1 MALSVEQVLA
11 IAKATEAYDG
21 VAPLD
26 EATLLTLR
34 NRPQDV
40 TIWGDVRGFGLLV
53 STGSTTVGE
62 LSLVV
67 LTQHRGTGLGRQLL
81 LQAPPLPP
89 GTTAWS
95 HGDNPAAAAL
105 AEKHGWDRTRE
116 LWVMRRPS
124 ADLPPAPEAPEAV
137 VVRGFEPGDEA
148 ELLRVN
154 AAAFAHHPE
163 QGSLDEAGL
172 RERMSEPWFDPEGL
186 ITAWGVS
193 TSSTTGGGSTT
204 GGRLLAF
211 HWTKRHSETDGE
223 VYVVGVDPAAQGR
236 GLGKLVTLLGLNHL
250 AEAGVSAIHL
260 YVEGDNTPAVKL
272 YEGLG
277 FTRAAADTHV
287 QYTRR

>member
-34 NRPQDV
+34 NRPEDA

-53 STGSTTVGE
+53 STGSATEGE

-67 LTQHRGTGLGRQLL
+67 LTQHRGVGLGRQLL
-81 LQAPPLPP
+81 LRAPSLPA

-105 AEKHGWDRTRE
+105 AAKQGWERTRE
-116 LWVMRRPS
+116 LWVMRRPV
-124 ADLPPAPEAPEAV
+124 AGLPSAPETPEGIL
-137 VVRGFEPGDEA
+137 VRGFEPGDEA

-172 RERMSEPWFDPEGL
+172 RERMSEPWFDASGL
-186 ITAWGVS
+186 VTAWEGEK
-193 TSSTTGGGSTT
+193 
-204 GGRLLAF
+204 LLAF

-236 GLGKLVTLLGLNHL
+236 GLGKLVTLLGLHHL
-250 AEAGVSAIHL
+250 ATSGVDRIHL
-260 YVEGDNTPAVKL
+260 YVEGDNTPAVRL

-287 QYTRR
+287 QYTRS

>member
-34 NRPQDV
+34 NRPEDA

-53 STGSTTVGE
+53 STGSTTGGE

-67 LTQHRGTGLGRQLL
+67 LTQHRGVGLGRQLL
-81 LQAPPLPP
+81 LRAPSLPA

-95 HGDNPAAAAL
+95 HGDNPAAARL
-105 AEKHGWDRTRE
+105 AATQGWERTRE

-124 ADLPPAPEAPEAV
+124 ADLPTAPETPDGI

-172 RERMSEPWFDPEGL
+172 RERMAESWFDPSGL
-186 ITAWGVS
+186 VTAWEDEK
-193 TSSTTGGGSTT
+193 
-204 GGRLLAF
+204 LLAF
-211 HWTKRHSETDGE
+211 HWTKRHSETEGE

-250 AEAGVSAIHL
+250 AAVGVGQIHL
-260 YVEGDNTPAVKL
+260 YVEGDNTPAVRL
-272 YEGLG
+272 YESLG
-277 FTRAAADTHV
+277 FTRAAADTHI
-287 QYTRR
+287 QYTRG

>member
-1 MALSVEQVLA
+1 MALTVEQVLA

-40 TIWGDVRGFGLLV
+40 TIWGDVRGFGALV
-53 STGSTTVGE
+53 GSE

-67 LTQHRGTGLGRQLL
+67 LTQHRGVGLGRQLL
-81 LQAPPLPP
+81 LRAPSLPT

-105 AEKHGWDRTRE
+105 AAKQGWERTRE
-116 LWVMRRPS
+116 LWVMRRPV
-124 ADLPPAPEAPEAV
+124 AGLPPAPSLPEGV
-137 VVRGFEPGDEA
+137 FVRGFEPGDEA

-163 QGSLDEAGL
+163 QGDMTAADLA
-172 RERMSEPWFDPEGL
+172 ERMAEPWFDASGL
-186 ITAWGVS
+186 VTAWEGVS
-193 TSSTTGGGSTT
+193 TSSTT
-204 GGRLLAF
+204 RLLAF

-236 GLGKLVTLLGLNHL
+236 GLGKLITLLGLHHL
-250 AEAGVSAIHL
+250 AASGGGTTGAGGDGVTNIHL
-260 YVEGDNTPAVKL
+260 YVEGDNTPAVCL

>member
-1 MALSVEQVLA
+1 MALSVEQVLD

-34 NRPQDV
+34 NRPEDA

-53 STGSTTVGE
+53 STGSTTGGE

-67 LTQHRGTGLGRQLL
+67 LTQHRGVGLGRQLL
-81 LQAPPLPP
+81 LRAPSLPA

-95 HGDNPAAAAL
+95 HGDNPAAARL
-105 AEKHGWDRTRE
+105 AAKQGWERTRE
-116 LWVMRRPS
+116 LWVMRRPAS
-124 ADLPPAPEAPEAV
+124 GLPAAPEPPEGI
-137 VVRGFEPGDEA
+137 VVRGFEAGDEA

-172 RERMSEPWFDPEGL
+172 RERMSEPWFDASGL
-186 ITAWGVS
+186 VTAWE
-193 TSSTTGGGSTT
+193 GGK
-204 GGRLLAF
+204 LLAF
-211 HWTKRHSETDGE
+211 HWTKRHSETEGE

-236 GLGKLVTLLGLNHL
+236 GLGKLVTLLGLRHL
-250 AEAGVSAIHL
+250 ADAGVDAIHL
-260 YVEGDNTPAVKL
+260 YVEGDNTPAVRL

-287 QYTRR
+287 QYTRS

>member
-34 NRPQDV
+34 NRSEDA
-40 TIWGDVRGFGLLV
+40 TIWGDVRGFGLLI
-53 STGSTTVGE
+53 GAE

-67 LTQHRGTGLGRQLL
+67 LTQHRGVGLGRQLL
-81 LQAPPLPP
+81 LRAPSLPA

-105 AEKHGWDRTRE
+105 AARHGWERTRE
-116 LWVMRRPS
+116 LWVMRRPV
-124 ADLPPAPEAPEAV
+124 AGLPPAPAAPDGI
-137 VVRGFEPGDEA
+137 VVRSFEPGDEA

-154 AAAFAHHPE
+154 STAFAHHPE
-163 QGSLDEAGL
+163 QGGMTAADLA
-172 RERMSEPWFDPEGL
+172 ERMAEPWFDAAGL
-186 ITAWGVS
+186 VTAWEGE
-193 TSSTTGGGSTT
+193 T
-204 GGRLLAF
+204 LLAF

-223 VYVVGVDPAAQGR
+223 VYVVGVDPAAQSR

-250 AEAGVSAIHL
+250 ASAGVSEIHL
-260 YVEGDNTPAVKL
+260 YVEGDNTPAVCL

-277 FTRAAADTHV
+277 FTRAAADTHI

>member
-1 MALSVEQVLA
+1 MALTVDQVLA

-34 NRPQDV
+34 NRPEDA

-53 STGSTTVGE
+53 STGSTTGGE

-81 LQAPPLPP
+81 LRAPSLPA

-95 HGDNPAAAAL
+95 HGDNPAAARL
-105 AEKHGWDRTRE
+105 AATQGWVRTRE
-116 LWVMRRPS
+116 LWVMRRPVS
-124 ADLPPAPEAPEAV
+124 GLPPAPETPDGI
-137 VVRGFEPGDEA
+137 VVRGFEAGDEA

-172 RERMSEPWFDPEGL
+172 RERMAESWFDPAGL
-186 ITAWGVS
+186 VTAWEGEK
-193 TSSTTGGGSTT
+193 
-204 GGRLLAF
+204 LLAF
-211 HWTKRHSETDGE
+211 HWTKRHSETEGE

-250 AEAGVSAIHL
+250 AGVGVERIHL
-260 YVEGDNTPAVKL
+260 YVEGDNTPAVRL

-287 QYTRR
+287 QYTRG

>member
-1 MALSVEQVLA
+1 MALTVEQVLA

-34 NRPQDV
+34 NRPEDA

-53 STGSTTVGE
+53 GTE

-81 LQAPPLPP
+81 LRAPSLAA

-95 HGDNPAAAAL
+95 HGDNPAAARL
-105 AEKHGWDRTRE
+105 AAAQGWERTRE
-116 LWVMRRPS
+116 LWVMRRPV
-124 ADLPPAPEAPEAV
+124 AGLPPAPETPDGI
-137 VVRGFEPGDEA
+137 VVRGFEAGDEA

-172 RERMSEPWFDPEGL
+172 RERMAESWFDPAGL
-186 ITAWGVS
+186 VTAWEGEK
-193 TSSTTGGGSTT
+193 
-204 GGRLLAF
+204 LLAF
-211 HWTKRHSETDGE
+211 HWTKRHSETEGE

-250 AEAGVSAIHL
+250 AAVGVERIHL
-260 YVEGDNTPAVKL
+260 YVEGDNTPAVRL

>member
-1 MALSVEQVLA
+1 MALTVDQVLA

-34 NRPQDV
+34 NRPEDV
-40 TIWGDVRGFGLLV
+40 TIWGDVRGFGLLI
-53 STGSTTVGE
+53 STGSGPLRSDPEGE

-67 LTQHRGTGLGRQLL
+67 LTQHRGVGLGRQLL
-81 LQAPPLPP
+81 LRAPSLAP

-95 HGDNPAAAAL
+95 HGDNPAAARL
-105 AEKHGWDRTRE
+105 AARQGWERTRE
-116 LWVMRRPS
+116 LWVMRRPVAGLS
-124 ADLPPAPEAPEAV
+124 PAPENPEGIL
-137 VVRGFEPGDEA
+137 VRGFEPGDEA

-172 RERMSEPWFDPEGL
+172 RERMAESWFDPSGL
-186 ITAWGVS
+186 VTAWEGEK
-193 TSSTTGGGSTT
+193 
-204 GGRLLAF
+204 LLAF
-211 HWTKRHSETDGE
+211 HWTKRHSETEGE

-250 AEAGVSAIHL
+250 AAVGVERIHL
-260 YVEGDNTPAVKL
+260 YVEGDNTPAVRL

-277 FTRAAADTHV
+277 FTRAASDTHV
-287 QYTRR
+287 QYTRG

>member
-1 MALSVEQVLA
+1 MALTVEQLLA

-34 NRPQDV
+34 NRPEDA

-53 STGSTTVGE
+53 STGSTTPGE

-67 LTQHRGTGLGRQLL
+67 LTQHRGVGLGRQLL
-81 LQAPPLPP
+81 LRAPSLEP

-95 HGDNPAAAAL
+95 HGDNPAAARL
-105 AEKHGWDRTRE
+105 AAKQGWERTRE
-116 LWVMRRPS
+116 LWVMRRP
-124 ADLPPAPEAPEAV
+124 AAGLPAAPEAPEGI

-172 RERMSEPWFDPEGL
+172 RERMSEPWFDASGL
-186 ITAWGVS
+186 ITAWEGEK
-193 TSSTTGGGSTT
+193 
-204 GGRLLAF
+204 LLAF
-211 HWTKRHSETDGE
+211 HWTKRHSETEGE
-223 VYVVGVDPAAQGR
+223 VYVVGVDPAAQSR
-236 GLGKLVTLLGLNHL
+236 GLGKLVTLLGLRHL
-250 AEAGVSAIHL
+250 ADAGVHAIHL
-260 YVEGDNTPAVKL
+260 YVEGDNTPAVRL

-287 QYTRR
+287 QYTRS

>member
-1 MALSVEQVLA
+1 MALTVEQVLA

-34 NRPQDV
+34 NRPEDV

-53 STGSTTVGE
+53 STGSTAGE

-67 LTQHRGTGLGRQLL
+67 LTQHRGVGLGRQLL
-81 LQAPPLPP
+81 LRAPSLPT

-105 AEKHGWDRTRE
+105 AAKQGWERTRE
-116 LWVMRRPS
+116 LWVMRRPV
-124 ADLPPAPEAPEAV
+124 AGLPPAPSLPEGV

-154 AAAFAHHPE
+154 SAAFAHHPE
-163 QGSLDEAGL
+163 QGGMTAADLG
-172 RERMSEPWFDPEGL
+172 ERMMESWFDPSGL
-186 ITAWGVS
+186 IMAWEVS
-193 TSSTTGGGSTT
+193 TSSTT

-250 AEAGVSAIHL
+250 AAAGVSEIHL
-260 YVEGDNTPAVKL
+260 YVEGDNTPAVRL

-287 QYTRR
+287 QYTHR

>member
-1 MALSVEQVLA
+1 MALSVEQVLD

-34 NRPQDV
+34 NRPEDV

-53 STGSTTVGE
+53 GAE
-62 LSLVV
+62 LALVV
-67 LTQHRGTGLGRQLL
+67 LTQHRGVGLGRQLL
-81 LQAPPLPP
+81 LRAPALKP

-95 HGDNPAAAAL
+95 HGDNPAAARL
-105 AEKHGWDRTRE
+105 AARHGWERTRE
-116 LWVMRRPS
+116 LWVMRRPV
-124 ADLPPAPEAPEAV
+124 AGLPLAPETPDGIA
-137 VVRGFEPGDEA
+137 VRGFEPGDEA

-172 RERMSEPWFDPEGL
+172 QERMSEPWFDASGL
-186 ITAWGVS
+186 ITVWEGEK
-193 TSSTTGGGSTT
+193 
-204 GGRLLAF
+204 LLAF
-211 HWTKRHSETDGE
+211 HWTKRHSESEGE

-236 GLGKLVTLLGLNHL
+236 GVGKLATLLGLHHL
-250 AEAGVSAIHL
+250 DASGVERIHL
-260 YVEGDNTPAVKL
+260 YVEGDNTPAVRL

-277 FTRAAADTHV
+277 FTRTAADTHI
-287 QYTRR
+287 QYTRG

>member
-1 MALSVEQVLA
+1 MALTVDQVLA

-34 NRPQDV
+34 NRPEDA

-53 STGSTTVGE
+53 STGSTTEGE

-67 LTQHRGTGLGRQLL
+67 LTQHRGVGLGRQLL
-81 LQAPPLPP
+81 LRAPSLPA

-95 HGDNPAAAAL
+95 HGDNPAAARL
-105 AEKHGWDRTRE
+105 AATQGWERTRE
-116 LWVMRRPS
+116 LWVMRRPV
-124 ADLPPAPEAPEAV
+124 AGLPPAPETPEGI

-172 RERMSEPWFDPEGL
+172 RERMAEAWFDPSGL
-186 ITAWGVS
+186 VTAWEGEK
-193 TSSTTGGGSTT
+193 
-204 GGRLLAF
+204 LLAF
-211 HWTKRHSETDGE
+211 HWTKRHSETEGE

-250 AEAGVSAIHL
+250 ATVGVERIHL
-260 YVEGDNTPAVKL
+260 YVEGDNTTAVRL

-287 QYTRR
+287 QYTRS